1 MDKLTEELESLSSDD
16 LAVLRT
22 ILEVSSSSG
31 KTALAKAMCT
41 YGGIDK
47 IFSRLSSNEI
57 RAAHLLSKAPAGLTF
72 GELSRELEVE
82 TDEIEKISKH
92 LHSKAL
98 VYILK
103 NRKHLNN
110 RLDKVYIQPSL
121 LPFLSFV
128 KDEDFVKNISALSAS
143 LAEKNGKS
151 IEIPKKSQQVMTYL
165 VETGGAAT
173 YTALI
178 HSGIT
183 DPDPLLA
190 ELLAKD
196 LISVFHAPAAP
207 FATLVILTQ
216 KGFLSTVAKKEAA
229 QKSLINNRYHLLN
242 NILITYDIV
251 TSRGLYLTQQHEFRK
266 TDFKRVSD
274 ALIPMHDQRGLSID
288 PDDSARF
295 ALHILSRMGALS
307 LKKEAVQIDITPLEK
322 VISDPVKFCSTA
334 ERASVKKH
342 PDDPLFQSPFTVP
355 SLEEIEAIIDFI
367 KENPGTEFTRLR
379 MSFILGRIA
388 KSPALMRTSNDAKS
402 LPGEKFAA
410 ALRYAFLFGIISL
423 DNGVYSVRPVH
434 DSEGKKIPSAYINPD
449 YTVMVEPE
457 EIPGEVLF
465 KILSCSELK
474 QNDVIMQCKITRE
487 SILSAH
493 KRRMNPDKIITEFEP
508 YLKNGI
514 PQNLH
519 FMVKE
524 WIAQSLE
531 VSIREALVLK
541 TNHASFIDDLLAG
554 TLKSAVIERISPNHA
569 IVKRDSVDD
578 IVRAATKHSA
588 IISLFGA

>member
-1 MDKLTEELESLSSDD
+1 MDKLTEELDSLSSDD

-31 KTALAKAMCT
+31 KAALAKAMCT

-47 IFSRLSSNEI
+47 IFSRLSTNEI
-57 RAAHLLSKAPAGLTF
+57 RASHLLSKAPVGLTF
-72 GELSRELEVE
+72 AELSKELECE
-82 TDEIEKISKH
+82 TDEVERISKS

-110 RLDKVYIQPSL
+110 RLDKVYIQPAL
-121 LPFLSFV
+121 LQFLSFV
-128 KDEDFVKNISALSAS
+128 KDDEFVKSISALSES
-143 LAEKNGKS
+143 LADKNGKTV
-151 IEIPKKSQQVMTYL
+151 EIPKKAQQIMTYL
-165 VETGGAAT
+165 VETGGVAT
-173 YTALI
+173 YKAIIAT
-178 HSGIT
+178 GIA
-183 DPDPLLA
+183 DPDTLLT
-190 ELLAKD
+190 ELIEKD
-196 LISVFHAPAAP
+196 LVSVFHAPTAP
-207 FATLVILTQ
+207 FATLIVVTQ
-216 KGFLSTVAKKEAA
+216 KGFFSSTLKAETA
-229 QKSLINNRYHLLN
+229 QKTSINNRYYLLN

-322 VISDPVKFCSTA
+322 IISDPVKFASTA
-334 ERASVKKH
+334 ARSSVKKH
-342 PDDPLFQSPFTVP
+342 PDDPLFQSPFSVP

-367 KENPGTEFTRLR
+367 NDNPGTEFTRLR
-379 MSFILGRIA
+379 MSFILGRII
-388 KSPALMRTSNDAKS
+388 KSPALLRTSADAKS

-410 ALRYAFLFGIISL
+410 ALRYAFLYGIISL
-423 DNGVYSVRPVH
+423 ENGIYSVRPVH
-434 DSEGKKIPSAYINPD
+434 DEEKEKIPSAYINPD
-449 YTVMVEPE
+449 YTVMVAPE
-457 EIPGEVLF
+457 EIPGEVLY
-465 KILSCSELK
+465 KILSCSEMKL
-474 QNDVIMQCKITRE
+474 NDVVMQCKITRE

-493 KRRMNPDKIITEFEP
+493 KRRMIPDKIITEFEP

-524 WIAQSLE
+524 WISQSLE
-531 VSIREALVLK
+531 VSIREVLVLK

-554 TLKSAVIERISPNHA
+554 TLKSAVIERISPTHA
-569 IVKRDSVDD
+569 IVKRDSIDD

-588 IISLFGA
+588 IISLFGT